1 MGLHRGYDN
10 RNSRERNKNEIVL
23 TKKSS
28 LTGAPID
35 QNALRFSQMQY
46 GLLRSISTPNI
57 WNSQKVNFKIA
68 KKAFYEAR
76 PQERGP
82 GATNGHTH
90 PCVSNIDQHNQEFS

>member
-23 TKKSS
+23 TKILS

-46 GLLRSISTPNI
+46 GNQVSSGF
-57 WNSQKVNFKIA
+57 S
-68 KKAFYEAR
+68 KKKFDSEM
-76 PQERGP
+76 
-82 GATNGHTH
+82 HT
-90 PCVSNIDQHNQEFS
+90 EGK